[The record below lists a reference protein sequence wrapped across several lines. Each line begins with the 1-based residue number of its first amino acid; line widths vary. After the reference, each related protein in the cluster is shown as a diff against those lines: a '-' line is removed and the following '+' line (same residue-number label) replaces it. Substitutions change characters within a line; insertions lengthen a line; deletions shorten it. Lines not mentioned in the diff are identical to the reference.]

1 MTPSLHK
8 MKRNILFLFILAML
22 AGCADISPQ
31 SRWQHAAQLATG
43 AGWRKL
49 RLPTT
54 HFVLAAYVPLS
65 VSPLAAQTGVLTVYI
80 EGDGFAWITASQ
92 ASADPTPRNPVAL
105 ELALRHP
112 QGAAAYLAR
121 PCQYVEAADARNCQ
135 PAFWTDRR
143 FSREVVEASDQAVSL
158 LKQRV
163 GAQRLI
169 LVGYS
174 GGGAVAALVA
184 ARRSDVVQLVT
195 VAGNLD
201 HRAWTEEHHV
211 PPLTGSLNPA
221 DEWRALLNV
230 PQRHFVG
237 ARDGIVSRA
246 VVEGYAA
253 RFPPAQ
259 RPQVISIPGFDHVCC
274 WAEQWGELF

>member
-1 MTPSLHK
+1 
-8 MKRNILFLFILAML
+8 MKCTILCILAVL
-22 AGCADISPQ
+22 VGCANISPQ
-31 SRWQHAAQLATG
+31 SRWQHAAQLTAEV
-43 AGWRKL
+43 GWQKL

-54 HFVLAAYVPLS
+54 HFVLVAYVPPP
-65 VSPLAAQTGVLTVYI
+65 VAQSGTLTIYI
-80 EGDGFAWITASQ
+80 EGDGFAWITSSQ
-92 ASADPTPRNPVAL
+92 VSADPTPRNPVAL

-121 PCQYVEAADARNCQ
+121 PCQFVEAADARNCR

-143 FSREVVEASDQAVSL
+143 FSREVIEASDQAISA

-237 ARDGIVSRA
+237 ARDEIVSRA
-246 VVEGYAA
+246 VVESYVA
-253 RFPPAQ
+253 RFPLAQ

-274 WAEQWGELF
+274 WVEQWGKLF